1 MKAIHKAKQR
11 SNQHKRKYSKKGN
24 SFRFSKFQKQGF
36 KSVKGGYRL
45 WVGEFR
51 WASMSV
57 GIAMRNSI

>member
-1 MKAIHKAKQR
+1 MMAEKYVTNAGRNIKMKAIHKAKQR

-45 WVGEFR
+45 
-51 WASMSV
+51 
-57 GIAMRNSI
+57 

>member
-1 MKAIHKAKQR
+1 MMAEKYVTNVGRNIKMKAIHKAKQR

-45 WVGEFR
+45 
-51 WASMSV
+51 
-57 GIAMRNSI
+57 